1 MDGLWVA
8 EFAWGVTLAD
18 EAFAGALVWDGVG
31 HAVDG
36 GAGWAVEFVAVVVED
51 EAGGDW
57 GGWAGGAAGGDLHVA
72 GGVVP
77 VDVGAEGF
85 GKDADWQQ
93 GAAVFDHWG
102 DVALFGDA
110 VVEVGGVT
118 DDEIGG
124 GAAFFHAD
132 AAAGVVPD
140 DAGAHGF
147 GGGAHW
153 QKDAAV
159 FDDRRHVALDEGA
172 VDVHR
177 DGTAGLALR
186 RVRPI
191 CLRRRRQ
198 HSNKRRHQHSGQDGE
213 SLFHDDVPPFFEYDD
228 AFMVSCGGD
237 DVKGFGQG
245 L

>member
-1 MDGLWVA
+1 MRGVRLWVA
-8 EFAWGVTLAD
+8 EFAGGVALAD

-57 GGWAGGAAGGDLHVA
+57 VGRRGGAAGGDLHVA

-77 VDVGAEGF
+77 INVGAEGF
-85 GKDADWQQ
+85 GEDADRQQ
-93 GAAVFDHWG
+93 GAAVNDHWG
-102 DVALFGDA
+102 DVAFFGGA
-110 VVEVGGVT
+110 VVVVGGVT

-124 GAAFFHAD
+124 GVAFFHAD

-159 FDDRRHVALDEGA
+159 FDDRRHVALDKGA

-177 DGTAGLALR
+177 DGAAGLALR
-186 RVRPI
+186 RAKPI
-191 CLRRRRQ
+191 RLRRRRQ
-198 HSNKRRHQHSGQDGE
+198 HSNKRRHQHGSQ
-213 SLFHDDVPPFFEYDD
+213 
-228 AFMVSCGGD
+228 
-237 DVKGFGQG
+237 
-245 L
+245 

>member
-8 EFAWGVTLAD
+8 EFAWGVALAD
-18 EAFAGALVWDGVG
+18 EAFAGALVGDGVG

-36 GAGWAVEFVAVVVED
+36 RAGWAMEFVAVIVED

-57 GGWAGGAAGGDLHVA
+57 VGWRGGAAGGDLHVA

-85 GKDADWQQ
+85 GEDADRQQ
-93 GAAVFDHWG
+93 GAAVNDHRS
-102 DVALFGDA
+102 DVAFFGGA
-110 VVEVGGVT
+110 VVVVGGVT

-124 GAAFFHAD
+124 GVSFFHAD
-132 AAAGVVPD
+132 AAAGVVPN

-159 FDDRRHVALDEGA
+159 FNDRRHVALDEGA
-172 VDVHR
+172 VNVHS
-177 DGTAGLALR
+177 DGAAGFALR
-186 RVRPI
+186 CARHVR
-191 CLRRRRQ
+191 LRRRRQ

-213 SLFHDDVPPFFEYDD
+213 SFFHDDRPPFSGAINHRKFNILQD
-228 AFMVSCGGD
+228 
-237 DVKGFGQG
+237 